1 MTGYTEVIHFAVK
14 RAARTSAGQVSEMP
28 TNEMVRRLIDL
39 FRQADRGGSF

>member
-1 MTGYTEVIHFAVK
+1 MGYPETIHMAVK
-14 RAARTSAGQVSEMP
+14 AAIRIATSQVSDLP